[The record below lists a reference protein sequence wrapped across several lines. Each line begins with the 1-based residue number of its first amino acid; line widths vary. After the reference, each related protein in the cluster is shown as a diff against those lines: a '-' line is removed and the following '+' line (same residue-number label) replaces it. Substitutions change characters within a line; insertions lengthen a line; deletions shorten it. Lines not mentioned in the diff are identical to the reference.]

1 MAAPDSTPRNDQDRD
16 DRRAVSPLHTG
27 KGTTTIADGV
37 VARITALAAR
47 EVDGVAE
54 LSGGL
59 SSTIGSVVG
68 RISGGGGSDERST
81 SGVHVE
87 VGETQAAVDLTVK
100 LEYPASIHQV
110 SDTLRQHVIDRIE
123 GMTGLEVTEVN
134 IAVVDLVFPEDRDDG
149 DAAGPA
155 RVG

>member
-1 MAAPDSTPRNDQDRD
+1 MAPSDSTPTAPDHDADRSSST
-16 DRRAVSPLHTG
+16 RREMSPLHSG
-27 KGTTTIADGV
+27 RGTTTIADGV

-59 SSTIGSVVG
+59 SSTLGSVVG
-68 RISGGGGSDERST
+68 RLSGGGGEERST

-100 LEYPASIHQV
+100 LEYPSSIHQV

-134 IAVVDLVFPEDRDDG
+134 ISVVDLVFPEEHADRD
-149 DAAGPA
+149 A
-155 RVG
+155 